1 LAADVVQ
8 ARLRE
13 GVPLRPLRLLPV
25 GKEAPFT
32 VDDKVFLEFALR
44 SNVPVVYYQ
53 PCPKTKLSHVRYLNY
68 MLAETLREALDC
80 RHSYVADTAS
90 QRVFSSHSAV

>member
-1 LAADVVQ
+1 MADVVQ

-53 PCPKTKLSHVRYLNY
+53 PCPKTK
-68 MLAETLREALDC
+68 
-80 RHSYVADTAS
+80 
-90 QRVFSSHSAV
+90 